1 MKTATLAV
9 VLLSAILAAPSAM
22 AWGQHKK
29 KHHTD
34 GLNQAGD
41 TCELLTCMAGKL
53 QGDTQPACQP
63 VNQRFFNVRV
73 FTPYYNPEA
82 TAGVRRGVLQSC
94 EGATINKDTLEM
106 IIQRY
111 GRSFQ
116 E

>member
-1 MKTATLAV
+1 MKTTTLAV

-22 AWGQHKK
+22 AWGHHHK

-34 GLNQAGD
+34 GLNQVGD
-41 TCELLTCMAGKL
+41 PCELLTCMAGKL

-82 TAGVRRGVLQSC
+82 TAQVRRGVVQSC
-94 EGATINKDTLEM
+94 EGAPINKDTLEM

>member
-1 MKTATLAV
+1 MILIPVIFSILTTPALA
-9 VLLSAILAAPSAM
+9 
-22 AWGQHKK
+22 KK
-29 KHHTD
+29 HHHTD
-34 GLNQAGD
+34 GLNQTGD

-53 QGDTQPACQP
+53 QGDTQSACQA

-82 TAGVRRGVLQSC
+82 TARVRQSVLNTC
-94 EGATINKDTLEM
+94 EGAAINKDTLEI

>member
-1 MKTATLAV
+1 MKKTTLAIL
-9 VLLSAILAAPSAM
+9 LLSVALAAPSAM
-22 AWGQHKK
+22 AFGKHK

-34 GLNQAGD
+34 GLNQVGD

-82 TAGVRRGVLQSC
+82 TARLRQSVLMRC
-94 EGATINKDTLEM
+94 DGAVENGDNLEAV
-106 IIQRY
+106 IERY

>member
-1 MKTATLAV
+1 MKLVRLAIITV
-9 VLLSAILAAPSAM
+9 VMLALAPSAF
-22 AWGQHKK
+22 AKK
-29 KHHTD
+29 RHHTD
-34 GLNQAGD
+34 GVGQVGEP
-41 TCELLTCMAGKL
+41 CEVLMCMAGKV
-53 QGDTQPACQP
+53 QGDMQPGCQS

-82 TAGVRRGVLQSC
+82 TARLRQSILNGC
-94 EGATINKDTLEM
+94 SGAAVNKQTLEM

>member
-1 MKTATLAV
+1 MNVRNVLIVPLVLAV
-9 VLLSAILAAPSAM
+9 LTTPALAK
-22 AWGQHKK
+22 QHN
-29 KHHTD
+29 HTD
-34 GLNQAGD
+34 GFNQTGVP
-41 TCELLTCMAGKL
+41 CHLFSCMAGKL
-53 QGDTQPACQP
+53 QGDTQPACQT

-82 TAGVRRGVLQSC
+82 TARLRQSILNTC
-94 EGATINKDTLEM
+94 DGAVINKDNLEM

>member
-1 MKTATLAV
+1 MKIMLIAAIVGSLISCPALAR
-9 VLLSAILAAPSAM
+9 
-22 AWGQHKK
+22 
-29 KHHTD
+29 KHNHTD
-34 GLNQAGD
+34 GLNQVGD
-41 TCELLTCMAGKL
+41 PCLLMTCMIGKL

-82 TAGVRRGVLQSC
+82 TARLRQSILTRC
-94 EGATINKDTLEM
+94 VGSVENRDNFEAVIE
-106 IIQRY
+106 RY

>member
-1 MKTATLAV
+1 MNVRNVLIVPLVLAV
-9 VLLSAILAAPSAM
+9 LTTPALA
-22 AWGQHKK
+22 K
-29 KHHTD
+29 KHNHTD
-34 GLNQAGD
+34 GLNQTGD
-41 TCELLTCMAGKL
+41 PCELLTCMAGKL
-53 QGDTQPACQP
+53 QGDTQPVCQT

-82 TAGVRRGVLQSC
+82 TARLRQSILNTC
-94 EGATINKDTLEM
+94 DGAVINKDNLEM

>member
-1 MKTATLAV
+1 MRLLLVTAIVGSLISCPALAR
-9 VLLSAILAAPSAM
+9 
-22 AWGQHKK
+22 
-29 KHHTD
+29 KHNHTD
-34 GLNQAGD
+34 GLNQVGD
-41 TCELLTCMAGKL
+41 ACLLLTCMTGKL

-82 TAGVRRGVLQSC
+82 TARLRQSVLMRC
-94 EGATINKDTLEM
+94 DGAVENGDNLEAV
-106 IIQRY
+106 IERY

>member
-1 MKTATLAV
+1 MKKTTLAV
-9 VLLSAILAAPSAM
+9 LLLSGILAAPSAM
-22 AWGQHKK
+22 AFGKHK

-34 GLNQAGD
+34 GLNQVGD

-53 QGDTQPACQP
+53 QGDTQPACQA

-82 TAGVRRGVLQSC
+82 TARVRQGIFSSC
-94 EGATINKDTLEM
+94 EGTPVNKGTLEM

>member
-1 MKTATLAV
+1 MKIKTLLIATFISSFISSPALA
-9 VLLSAILAAPSAM
+9 
-22 AWGQHKK
+22 K
-29 KHHTD
+29 KHNHTD
-34 GLNQAGD
+34 GLKQVGD
-41 TCELLTCMAGKL
+41 TCLLLTCMTGKL
-53 QGDTQPACQP
+53 QGDMQPACQT

-82 TAGVRRGVLQSC
+82 TAAARKVVLNTC
-94 EGATINKDTLEM
+94 EGAVINRDNLEL

>member
-1 MKTATLAV
+1 MNIKKVIIISVILAV
-9 VLLSAILAAPSAM
+9 LSSPAFA
-22 AWGQHKK
+22 KK
-29 KHHTD
+29 RHHTD
-34 GLNQAGD
+34 GLNQVGD

-63 VNQRFFNVRV
+63 INQRFFNVRV

-82 TAGVRRGVLQSC
+82 TARVRQSVFSSC
-94 EGATINKDTLEM
+94 EGTAINKDELEM

>member
-1 MKTATLAV
+1 MNVRNLIIVPLVLAV
-9 VLLSAILAAPSAM
+9 LTTPALA
-22 AWGQHKK
+22 K
-29 KHHTD
+29 KHNHTD
-34 GLNQAGD
+34 GLNQTGD
-41 TCELLTCMAGKL
+41 PCELLTCMAGKL
-53 QGDTQPACQP
+53 QGDTQPACQT

-82 TAGVRRGVLQSC
+82 TARLRQSVLNTCDGVV
-94 EGATINKDTLEM
+94 INKDNLEM

>member
-1 MKTATLAV
+1 MIKATPAV

-22 AWGQHKK
+22 AFGKHK

-34 GLNQAGD
+34 GLNQVGD
-41 TCELLTCMAGKL
+41 TWELLTCMAGKL

-82 TAGVRRGVLQSC
+82 TAGVRRSVLQSC
-94 EGATINKDTLEM
+94 EGAPINKDTLEM

-116 E
+116 K

>member
-1 MKTATLAV
+1 MKIKRLILTALVFSFMSAPALA
-9 VLLSAILAAPSAM
+9 
-22 AWGQHKK
+22 KK
-29 KHHTD
+29 HHHTD
-34 GLNQAGD
+34 GLNQVGD
-41 TCELLTCMAGKL
+41 QCLLMTCMTGKL

-82 TAGVRRGVLQSC
+82 TARLRQTILMQC
-94 EGATINKDTLEM
+94 EGSVENADNLEAV
-106 IIQRY
+106 IQRY